1 MCFAAAA
8 VVLVADPDRTAP
20 PGCVGAV
27 AECGSFVVL
36 PAAYVRGLAR
46 PRALPRRVAGQHLPL
61 FSLMFGC
68 PAVPDTPQQRAE
80 KKKKKKRKREKKRKK
95 RKQKRAARGRAE
107 DEHDPDL
114 DSDATPGSVEP
125 PRPRG
130 GAVPGPDSDLPPHLT
145 APAPETAAALVAAWG
160 SDSGTDS
167 EGEYVRGSSGH
178 WEASASHALRL
189 WRREMRAEQRA
200 AAEHS
205 RCVSTSGEPGGRL

>member
-1 MCFAAAA
+1 M
-8 VVLVADPDRTAP
+8 VVV
-20 PGCVGAV
+20 
-27 AECGSFVVL
+27 
-36 PAAYVRGLAR
+36 
-46 PRALPRRVAGQHLPL
+46 
-61 FSLMFGC
+61 MKKK
-68 PAVPDTPQQRAE
+68 
-80 KKKKKKRKREKKRKK
+80 KKKKKKRKKKRKK

-145 APAPETAAALVAAWG
+145 APARETAAALVAAWG

-167 EGEYVRGSSGH
+167 EGEYVRGDSGH
-178 WEASASHALRL
+178 WEPSASYAPRE
-189 WRREMRAEQRA
+189 WRRAMRAEQRA

-205 RCVSTSGEPGGRL
+205 RGVTTFGEPGGRL

>member
-1 MCFAAAA
+1 MCI
-8 VVLVADPDRTAP
+8 LW
-20 PGCVGAV
+20 
-27 AECGSFVVL
+27 
-36 PAAYVRGLAR
+36 
-46 PRALPRRVAGQHLPL
+46 
-61 FSLMFGC
+61 
-68 PAVPDTPQQRAE
+68 
-80 KKKKKKRKREKKRKK
+80 KK

-145 APAPETAAALVAAWG
+145 ALAPETAAALVAAAAWG

-167 EGEYVRGSSGH
+167 EGECVRGDSGH
-178 WEASASHALRL
+178 WEPSASYALRE
-189 WRREMRAEQRA
+189 WRRAMRAEQRA

-205 RCVSTSGEPGGRL
+205 RGVATFGEEPGGRL